1 MLSDIVLSEI
11 ASHNCTNMEDLIE
24 TGNAFLNFFNVN
36 EATYDKVTQHV
47 RFEILDVDRFVK
59 VNNCQCITNPRAFDR
74 DGIPSSD
81 GLLSNEIF
89 GITADETSGTFA
101 YIDLHGWFMDPSC
114 YKTWIRIDSNI
125 RNCVHGIGTYSIDKQ
140 GFIIEDDKG
149 ETGIGFLKKNIQKI
163 QFRPSKSI
171 KRDLS
176 IAYLE
181 KNRDKIFINKFIV
194 IPKYYRDKN
203 SSNSRAIGLGGIN
216 KLYTNLIVA
225 TNALEATQDFMF
237 DASDAMNGRVQ
248 EAMLNIY
255 DWFIGN
261 NNPNISTDLGIGISG
276 KFGVMNR
283 ANLAKTSN
291 FASRLVIS
299 EAEIKFERVEDVMV
313 NIDYSAIPL
322 ASILAEF
329 RDFIMF
335 QVRRFFDIEFVGK
348 ETYPILDKKGNVKYV
363 EVEDPE
369 INFSDDRIKLEMD
382 RFVHGYNNRF
392 VPVEIP
398 VKGLKEKYYMYFKGI
413 GVSPDMIT
421 RTPKGDI
428 VNTEN
433 PESILNRRM
442 TWCDIF
448 YQAAVE
454 ATKNKHVLIT
464 RFPVDAYTNQIATKI
479 IVSSTHQTEPVVYN
493 GVYYPFYPKIRES
506 DIGVDTSNWFVDTL
520 QMSNNYLDGLCGD
533 FDGNN
538 TTIILVVAPY
548 IRKSVS

>member
-1 MLSDIVLSEI
+1 MLSDDVILAELN
-11 ASHNCTNMEDLIE
+11 AHNYVGMEDFIE
-24 TGNAFLNFFNVN
+24 TGNTFMNFFDAID
-36 EATYDKVTQHV
+36 EATYNKVTQHI
-47 RFEILDVDRFVK
+47 RFEILDIDRFVK
-59 VNNCQCITNPRAFDR
+59 VNDCKCVTNPRAFDR
-74 DGIPSSD
+74 GAQPSSD

-89 GITADETSGTFA
+89 GVTDLERSGTFA
-101 YIDLHGWFMDPSC
+101 YIDLHGWFIDPSC
-114 YKTWIRIDSNI
+114 YKTWIRLDPNV
-125 RNCVHGIGTYSIDKQ
+125 RNCVHGIGTYSLDKD
-140 GFIIEDDKG
+140 GYITEDDKG
-149 ETGIGFLKKNIQKI
+149 ETGINFIKKNIRKI
-163 QFRPSKSI
+163 QFKPSKSV

-176 IAYLE
+176 ISYLE
-181 KNRDKIFINKFIV
+181 KNRDRMFINKFLV
-194 IPKYYRDKN
+194 IPPYYRDKN
-203 SSNSRAIGLGGIN
+203 TSNSRAVGLGGIN
-216 KLYTNLIVA
+216 KLYTNLMVA
-225 TNALEATQDFMF
+225 ANALQTTQDFLF

-299 EAEIKFERVEDVMV
+299 AAEIKAETVDDVMV

-322 ASILAEF
+322 ASVMAEF

-335 QVRRFFDIEFVGK
+335 QVRRFFDNEFVGR
-348 ETYPILDKKGNVKYV
+348 ETYPIIDNKGNVKYV
-363 EVEDPE
+363 IVEDPE

-398 VKGLKEKYYMYFKGI
+398 VEGTNQKYYMYFKGI

-421 RTPKGDI
+421 RSPNGETL

-464 RFPVDAYTNQIATKI
+464 RFPV
-479 IVSSTHQTEPVVYN
+479 
-493 GVYYPFYPKIRES
+493 
-506 DIGVDTSNWFVDTL
+506 
-520 QMSNNYLDGLCGD
+520 
-533 FDGNN
+533 
-538 TTIILVVAPY
+538 
-548 IRKSVS
+548 KSISAA